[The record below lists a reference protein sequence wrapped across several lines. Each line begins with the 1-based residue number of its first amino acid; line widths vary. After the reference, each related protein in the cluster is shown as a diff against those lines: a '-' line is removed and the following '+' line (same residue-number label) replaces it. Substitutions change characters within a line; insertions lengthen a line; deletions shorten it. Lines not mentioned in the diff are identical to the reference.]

1 MTGLNQNQNE
11 RGKPPIVSFIGTAN
25 SGKTTLLVKV
35 ITELKLK
42 GYRVAVIKHSHHEF
56 DIDQAGKDTWRLAQ
70 AECDIVAVS
79 SPSKV
84 AFIERVD
91 TELTLDQIVE
101 LIGENA
107 DIVLTEGYKNCDTA
121 KIVVRGNGQEPL
133 YYEGE
138 TLATVSA
145 HFSSSGR
152 PQYDDDDVASIVNL
166 LVKQIVWNPSGYKLE
181 GLLVEI
187 GGTV

>member
-1 MTGLNQNQNE
+1 MPGLNQNHHE

-25 SGKTTLLVKV
+25 SGKTTLMEKI

-56 DIDQAGKDTWRLAQ
+56 DIDQTGKDTWRLAQ
-70 AECDIVAVS
+70 AGSDIVAVS

-91 TELTLDQIVE
+91 IEWTLDQIVE

-121 KIVVRGNGQEPL
+121 KIIVRGNGQAQL
-133 YYEGE
+133 DYEGE

-145 HFSSSGR
+145 HLSSSGR
-152 PQYDDDDVASIVNL
+152 PQYDDDNVANIVNL
-166 LVKQIVWNPSGYKLE
+166 LVKQMVWNPSRYKLE
-181 GLLVEI
+181 GLLVESA
-187 GGTV
+187 

>member
-1 MTGLNQNQNE
+1 MPGLNQTLNE
-11 RGKPPIVSFIGTAN
+11 RGKPPVVSFIGTAN
-25 SGKTTLLVKV
+25 SGKTTLLEEI

-56 DIDQAGKDTWRLAQ
+56 DIDQTGKDTWRFAQ
-70 AECDIVAVS
+70 AESDIVVAS

-91 TELTLDQIVE
+91 IELTLDQITE

-145 HFSSSGR
+145 HLSSSGR

-166 LVKQIVWNPSGYKLE
+166 LVKQIVWSSSRYKLE
-181 GLLVEI
+181 GLLVESA
-187 GGTV
+187 